1 MGCSFKKQ
9 NCKYN
14 CKQNKIWV
22 DKEINE
28 IMVTRHEEGESVVA
42 GRFIK
47 TKSTKFINIWLEHQ
61 KMWIS
66 IK

>member
-47 TKSTKFINIWLEHQ
+47 TKSTKFINI
-61 KMWIS
+61 
-66 IK
+66 